1 MLLFFLRHIA
11 TLPIVYWKKIILPSP
26 KDEFS
31 FLFSIAMCY
40 TVKGVHHNDLE
51 REAFLM
57 KKIVLTGGGTLG
69 HVTPHLSLIPHLQK
83 AGYEIHY
90 IGTEKGMEA
99 EKIQSVPG
107 VTYHA
112 VKSGKLRRYFSWQN
126 FTDPFRVIA
135 GVFQSAALMGKIK
148 PDVVFSKGGFV
159 AVPVVFGAWMNR
171 IPVVCHESDLTPG
184 LANKLCKPFAK
195 KIATTFPECAEA
207 LGAKAEMTGTPLRPE
222 LFHGSRAKGLSLLHF
237 DGSKPILLMM
247 GGSSGAQAVNKALRE
262 ALPELLPQFDV
273 AHLCGKG
280 NLDAS
285 LEGTPGYT
293 QIEMLSAELPDALAC
308 TDLVLSRAGSNA
320 LCEFQA
326 LCKPMLLIPYPR
338 GASRGDQILN
348 AQSLEKRGLCRVL
361 LQENMTASTLVSALR
376 STWNDREQLTAA
388 MEAAPP
394 ADGTQRVLELIEE
407 VQK

>member
-1 MLLFFLRHIA
+1 
-11 TLPIVYWKKIILPSP
+11 
-26 KDEFS
+26 
-31 FLFSIAMCY
+31 
-40 TVKGVHHNDLE
+40 
-51 REAFLM
+51 M

-69 HVTPHLSLIPHLQK
+69 HVTPHLSLIPHLQE

-90 IGTEKGMEA
+90 IGTEKGMEV

-107 VTYHA
+107 VIYHA
-112 VKSGKLRRYFSWQN
+112 VKTGKLRRYFSWQN

-184 LANKLCKPFAK
+184 LANKLCKPFAR
-195 KIATTFPECAEA
+195 KIATTFPECAQL
-207 LGAKAEMTGTPLRPE
+207 LGPKAEMTGTPLRPE
-222 LFHGSRAKGLSLLHF
+222 LFRGSRAKGLSLLHF

-262 ALPELLPQFDV
+262 ALPELTKHFDV

-280 NLDAS
+280 NLDES
-285 LEGTPGYT
+285 LEGAPGYT
-293 QIEMLSAELPDALAC
+293 QIELLSAELPDALAC

-326 LCKPMLLIPYPR
+326 LCKPMLLVPYPK

-361 LQENMTASTLVSALR
+361 LQENMTAETLISALMD
-376 STWNDREQLTAA
+376 TWAAREQLTAA
-388 MEAAPP
+388 MHAAPP
-394 ADGTQRVLELIEE
+394 ADGTRRVLEMIEE
-407 VQK
+407 VQG

>member
-1 MLLFFLRHIA
+1 
-11 TLPIVYWKKIILPSP
+11 
-26 KDEFS
+26 
-31 FLFSIAMCY
+31 
-40 TVKGVHHNDLE
+40 
-51 REAFLM
+51 M

-69 HVTPHLSLIPHLQK
+69 HVTPHLSLIPHLQAK
-83 AGYEIHY
+83 GYEIHY

-99 EKIQSVPG
+99 DKIRSVPG

-126 FTDPFRVIA
+126 FTDPFKVLA
-135 GVFQSAALMGKIK
+135 GMFQSAALMGKIK

-159 AVPVVFGAWMNR
+159 AVPVVFGAWLNR

-195 KIATTFPECAEA
+195 KIATTFPECAAA

-222 LFHGSRAKGLSLLHF
+222 LFRGSRAKGLSLLHF
-237 DGSKPILLMM
+237 DGSKPILMMM

-262 ALPELLPQFDV
+262 ALPQLTDKFDV
-273 AHLCGKG
+273 AHICGKG
-280 NLDAS
+280 NLDES
-285 LEGTPGYT
+285 LTGTPGYT
-293 QIEMLSAELPDALAC
+293 QVEFLDADLPDALAC
-308 TDLVLSRAGSNA
+308 ADLVLSRAGANA

-326 LCKPMLLIPYPR
+326 LCKPLLLVPYPK

-348 AQSLEKRGLCRVL
+348 AHSLEKRGLCRVL
-361 LQENMTASTLVSALR
+361 LQENMTADSLTAALNQ
-376 STWNDREQLTAA
+376 TWADREQLIAA
-388 MEAAPP
+388 VKAAPP
-394 ADGTQRVLELIEE
+394 ADGTQRMLEMIEE